1 MMKQNIDKKDI
12 YKEVFVVLSHFN
24 QELIEKIPQQVFNK
38 LIELAADSEHN
49 VVIDVSKTIDKQ
61 DISEE
66 SKDIIS
72 LIYYNCIADE
82 QEKKELVS
90 LWDYNDRKQ

>member
-1 MMKQNIDKKDI
+1 MIDRKDI
-12 YKEVFVVLSHFN
+12 YKEVFMVLTN
-24 QELIEKIPQQVFNK
+24 LNGELVNKIPQKVFIK
-38 LIELAADSEHN
+38 LIELAADSTKQ
-49 VVIDVSKTIDKQ
+49 VIIDTSKPIDEQ

-82 QEKKELVS
+82 VEKKQLIEI
-90 LWDYNDRKQ
+90 WNYNDNE